1 MMTKTE
7 MLDLLHQDVTPAL
20 GCTEPVSVAM
30 ACADAARAAGGIVS
44 RIEVEVGPN
53 IYKNGMSVG
62 IAGFDRVGLEYAAAL
77 GALIADP
84 GLGLQIMGAIT
95 PDRADAARGCV
106 DAGRVA
112 IRVADEE
119 EGLYVRAK
127 VTTSTGEG
135 ESLIR
140 GSHTNIVLTQAN
152 GTILH
157 QKGGGREA
165 ANAAQDPLVERLKE
179 MSVSQIRALASSASE
194 DELAFMID
202 GVEMNEELAAY
213 GVERDPGIGIAGALQ
228 SDLREQ
234 LLGDGLMAQ
243 ITLQVAA
250 ATEARLEGCPR
261 ATMSSA
267 GSGSKGIAVT
277 LPVAQV
283 ARALGS
289 DRETTVRALAF
300 AHLMN
305 EYINARIG
313 KLSAICACA
322 TASSTAASAA
332 ITWLLGGTDEQ
343 IGWAI
348 RNMTGTITGMICDGG
363 KVGCALK
370 LSAATSAALT
380 SALLAVNGVSL
391 RATDGVCA
399 ETPEDCIRNIARISS
414 PGMSETDHEILS
426 IMREK
431 AGV

>member
-1 MMTKTE
+1 
-7 MLDLLHQDVTPAL
+7 
-20 GCTEPVSVAM
+20 
-30 ACADAARAAGGIVS
+30 
-44 RIEVEVGPN
+44 
-53 IYKNGMSVG
+53 MSVG

-84 GLGLQIMGAIT
+84 ELGLEIMGSIT
-95 PDRADAARGCV
+95 PCVADGARALVDEGRVTVTVARDEGALFV
-106 DAGRVA
+106 RAQVATDAGEGTSV
-112 IRVADEE
+112 IRV
-119 EGLYVRAK
+119 
-127 VTTSTGEG
+127 
-135 ESLIR
+135 
-140 GSHTNIVLTQAN
+140 SHTNIVLTQAN
-152 GTILH
+152 GTALYR
-157 QKGGGREA
+157 KEVGGEA
-165 ANAAQDPLVERLKE
+165 SSSAGEALIEKLESMR
-179 MSVSQIRALASSASE
+179 VSQIRALASSASE
-194 DELAFMID
+194 VELAFMTD
-202 GVEMNEELAAY
+202 GVEMNEEIAAY
-213 GVERDPGIGIAGALQ
+213 GLANDPGAGISGALQ
-228 SDLREQ
+228 SGLRER
-234 LLGDGLMAQ
+234 LLGSGLAARV
-243 ITLQVAA
+243 TLQVAA